1 MVPCEP
7 VAEEKPKELPEWS
20 EKVAQNILTGRP
32 GTAVVAFLLCS
43 AEPWGGGRDGAVR
56 ASVTLCKHSEV
67 EGLALRT
74 VHTVA
79 QVRAPPWLFCSLPGG
94 RQGTPHAPGALSVKL
109 LIFRFPLES
118 PTVLSVPPPTS
129 GGAVRPS
136 AWKQH
141 SPRGPHSSTSTWRPG
156 VPARP
161 LGGGPSVIS
170 NYC

>member
-32 GTAVVAFLLCS
+32 GTAVAAFLLCS

-79 QVRAPPWLFCSLPGG
+79 QVRAPPQLFCLLPGG
-94 RQGTPHAPGALSVKL
+94 WQGTPHAPGALSVKL

-118 PTVLSVPPPTS
+118 PAVLSVPPPHQW
-129 GGAVRPS
+129 GCGAPLCMEAAQPS
-136 AWKQH
+136 WTTQQH
-141 SPRGPHSSTSTWRPG
+141 EHMETRGPCQATGRW
-156 VPARP
+156 P
-161 LGGGPSVIS
+161 L
-170 NYC
+170 CD